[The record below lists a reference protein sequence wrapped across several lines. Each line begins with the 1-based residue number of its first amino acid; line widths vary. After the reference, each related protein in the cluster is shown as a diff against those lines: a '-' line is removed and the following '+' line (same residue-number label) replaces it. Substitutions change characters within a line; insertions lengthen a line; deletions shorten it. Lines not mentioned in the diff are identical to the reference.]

1 MSEIVLREIARSDL
15 ETINSWRADKS
26 LVDLLGS
33 PFRYVGV
40 EVDNRWFDAYLNAR
54 AHNVRLAICRK
65 DIGQIIGVVY
75 LLHIDWVNRS
85 AEFSI
90 QLGADT
96 ERGTGS
102 GEQATRIAIQHA
114 FSDLNLRRVQLT
126 VLSTNERAITLYK
139 KVGFH
144 TEGCFRQ
151 ALFKNGS
158 YVDVTSMAMLNSDF
172 LDK

>member
-15 ETINSWRADKS
+15 ETINAWRADKN

-33 PFRYVGV
+33 PFRYVGI
-40 EVDNRWFDAYLNAR
+40 EVDHRWFDAYLNAR

-65 DIGQIIGVVY
+65 DSGQIIGVVY
-75 LLHIDWVNRS
+75 LLQIDWVNRS

-90 QLGADT
+90 QLGAHT
-96 ERGTGS
+96 ELGMGF
-102 GEQATRIAIQHA
+102 GEQATRMAIRHA
-114 FSDLNLRRVQLT
+114 FSDLNLRRVHLT
-126 VLSTNERAITLYK
+126 VLSTNERAIALYK
-139 KVGFH
+139 KVGFE

-158 YVDVTSMAMLNSDF
+158 YVDVISMAILSSDI